1 MDSQARRLISLKFS
15 IQEVYYLAFL
25 KDSHTKWLVSIE
37 TFFLQTVD
45 LVNTVTKAQIDNK

>member
-1 MDSQARRLISLKFS
+1 M
-15 IQEVYYLAFL
+15 
-25 KDSHTKWLVSIE
+25 VSKHLIE